1 MLYQRH
7 PEELSDQPLDD
18 IQFDVENNKLVL
30 ESHLQCAAEELPINI
45 DHDQAFFGPN
55 VPQVC
60 EEHLMLIHD
69 KVCHTTIMKHVAHC
83 DYMLIIAI
91 PA

>member
-1 MLYQRH
+1 M
-7 PEELSDQPLDD
+7 
-18 IQFDVENNKLVL
+18 L

-45 DHDQAFFGPN
+45 DQDQAFFGPN

-69 KVCHTTIMKHVAHC
+69 KVCHTKSQVTHC
-83 DYMLIIAI
+83 IDVWLYPAIAI
-91 PA
+91 PARPTI